1 MVTYRLS
8 LCVRCWVRSIDH
20 GLSTHTIE
28 ADLTLSLIYVRKVL
42 FFSSVCIYVFLN
54 NSDTCSR
61 LISWDFCSWEQ
72 ALSYTF
78 VFLCVVGFLLWGC
91 KQMFLAKQS
100 LYGSYYYTYL
110 TDEEF
115 NLFLFFKIAVL
126 FIYYLAIPLG
136 LRDLSSPTSG
146 RTMTLGIERSK
157 S

>member
-1 MVTYRLS
+1 
-8 LCVRCWVRSIDH
+8 
-20 GLSTHTIE
+20 
-28 ADLTLSLIYVRKVL
+28 
-42 FFSSVCIYVFLN
+42 
-54 NSDTCSR
+54 
-61 LISWDFCSWEQ
+61 
-72 ALSYTF
+72 
-78 VFLCVVGFLLWGC
+78 
-91 KQMFLAKQS
+91 MFLAKQS

-126 FIYYLAIPLG
+126 FIYYWARPLG